1 MERTGRPL
9 ASGSQINGSAD
20 RVWISLA
27 VQPDIGAAVGAGK
40 APILL
45 NAFRG
50 AVMGRKHCLEGGGQA
65 SRTL

>member
-1 MERTGRPL
+1 
-9 ASGSQINGSAD
+9 
-20 RVWISLA
+20 

-65 SRTL
+65 SRTLQ